1 VPRVPAPVL
10 AVGAIFSLQFG
21 SAFARTHFDEV
32 GPTGAATLRLVF
44 AAVILLVVVR
54 PRVRAWTRRQWF
66 AAVVL
71 GLALAGMNSLI
82 YLAVARIPLGVAVTL
97 EFTGPL
103 VLALVQTRRLRDAAW
118 AIVAFA
124 GVILLGL
131 GTTSGVAI
139 GGVLLAFGA
148 AAFWAAYI
156 LASSRVGRVIEG
168 IDGLVVAI
176 VVAAIVVAPFGAVP
190 AAKAIVLDPAL
201 IWVFL
206 IVAVLT
212 SALPYALEL
221 VALRSLPTRVFGVL
235 SSLGP
240 AVAALAGL
248 IVIGQRLDLREV
260 VALVLVTI
268 ASVGVTVA
276 RGRSVEASEA

>member
-1 VPRVPAPVL
+1 MPRVPAPLL
-10 AVGAIFSLQFG
+10 AVGAIVSLQFG

-44 AAVILLVVVR
+44 AAVILVVVVR
-54 PRVRAWTRRQWF
+54 PRVRRWTRRQWF
-66 AAVVL
+66 AAIVL

-103 VLALVQTRRLRDAAW
+103 VLALAQTRRFRDAAW
-118 AIVAFA
+118 ALVAFA

-131 GTTSGVAI
+131 GGASGVAV

-156 LASSRVGRVIEG
+156 VASSRVGRAIEG
-168 IDGLVVAI
+168 FDGLVIAI
-176 VVAAIVVAPFGAVP
+176 VVAAVVVAPFGAVP
-190 AAKAIVLDPAL
+190 AARAIAVDPWL
-201 IWVFL
+201 IGVFV

-212 SALPYALEL
+212 SALPYALEM

-248 IVIGQRLDLREV
+248 VVIGQRLDLREV
-260 VALVLVTI
+260 LALVLVTV
-268 ASVGVTVA
+268 ASIGVTASRA
-276 RGRSVEASEA
+276 RAAEAQTV